1 MDQDLY
7 HRIKGLEYEI
17 TTNFWCSGQ
26 KINTNV
32 LTFICEYR
40 FFNQF
45 FHHFILIIKKKND
58 PKVLLQAGN
67 FSSKLAKQFQED
79 QFTKNKQ
86 F

>member
-1 MDQDLY
+1 MKLPPTFDVQDRKLIPMFNIY
-7 HRIKGLEYEI
+7 LRI
-17 TTNFWCSGQ
+17 S
-26 KINTNV
+26 
-32 LTFICEYR
+32 

-45 FHHFILIIKKKND
+45 FHHFILIIKIKND

-67 FSSKLAKQFQED
+67 FSSKLAEQFQED

>member
-1 MDQDLY
+1 MKLPPTFDVQDRKLIPMFNIY
-7 HRIKGLEYEI
+7 LRI
-17 TTNFWCSGQ
+17 S
-26 KINTNV
+26 
-32 LTFICEYR
+32 

-45 FHHFILIIKKKND
+45 STTLFLLLKKKND
-58 PKVLLQAGN
+58 PQVLLQAGN